1 MGSKHAVWD
10 TKEPLL
16 HSDMDSSQ
24 THDGLYMRSPA
35 SAKPP
40 MGSMG
45 SLSVPPSPPQ
55 KNASSYNLAPSMRSS
70 LDAGPAYPPHH

>member
-1 MGSKHAVWD
+1 
-10 TKEPLL
+10 
-16 HSDMDSSQ
+16 
-24 THDGLYMRSPA
+24 
-35 SAKPP
+35 